1 MRKTTLLLLL
11 LCGAARAELSVQLF
25 WSGALTST
33 SIGIRARTSGPTDS
47 IRVAYCMASCN
58 GDYQYSAY
66 ASADLAH
73 DLVARFSLSDL
84 LPGTTYTY
92 RFEVDG
98 ALDTTAA
105 STGRFRTPTAGPASF
120 SFVLG
125 SCNGF
130 SMHPV
135 WQAMRDLDPLFFLS
149 TGDLH
154 YRDPNSVDIETH
166 YVPYREDV
174 LSWSPMN
181 ELLHES
187 PIAFVWDDHDFSGN
201 GSDISSFGRLSAA
214 RAYRDYVPHYALND
228 AVSVHQAFTIGRVH
242 FILTDLRSSK
252 SAGSM
257 MDFGQY
263 TWLLQQFLHARDN
276 GLVAAWVSPLT
287 WNSTGYPENWACQP
301 DERTA
306 IIDFLFSQQVQD
318 LFILSGDAHMLAI
331 DDGANAD
338 FSSAQSLAYRYP
350 IFQAGAISRTGSYKG
365 GNFNQ
370 GGVFPNPFAWFGQ
383 FGEVRVQD
391 DGQEI
396 CITFNGYRT
405 DSMSTATTLMN
416 SYTFCRTPAVID
428 VVPEAPT
435 SALQAWYAQGAGLM
449 VRAIPGSP
457 VTVTVNDSQGRLVK
471 EVRSMA
477 TPEKA
482 LLALDELPPGLYTA
496 GLVQGDQRNALRF
509 VRTE

>member
-11 LCGAARAELSVQLF
+11 ICGAVRAQESVQLY
-25 WSGALTST
+25 WSGALSST
-33 SIGIRARTSGPTDS
+33 GIAIRARTSGPSDS
-47 IRVAYCMASCN
+47 LRVAYCAAPCT
-58 GDYQYSAY
+58 GGYQYSAY
-66 ASADLAH
+66 SSTEAAH
-73 DLVARFSLSDL
+73 DLVARIALAEL
-84 LPGTTYTY
+84 LPGTAYSY

-98 ALDTTAA
+98 ILDTTAA
-105 STGRFRTPTAGPASF
+105 NTGRFRTPAAGPASF

-154 YRDPNSVDIETH
+154 YRDPNSLDIETH
-166 YVPYREDV
+166 YIPYREDV
-174 LSWSPMN
+174 LSWSPMKD
-181 ELLHES
+181 LLHEA

-201 GSDISSFGRLSAA
+201 GSDISSIGRLSAA
-214 RAYRDYVPHYALND
+214 RAYRDYVPHYTLNG

-242 FILTDLRSSK
+242 FIVSDLRSSK

-276 GLVAAWVSPLT
+276 GLLACWVSPLT
-287 WNSTGYPENWACQP
+287 WNSVGYPENWACQP

-306 IIDFLFSQQVQD
+306 INDFLFSQDVKD

-338 FSSAQSLAYRYP
+338 FSSAQNLAYHYP
-350 IFQAGAISRTGSYKG
+350 IFQAAAISRFGSYKG

-370 GGVFPNPFAWFGQ
+370 GGVFPNPFPWFGQ
-383 FGEVRVQD
+383 FGEVKVDD
-391 DGQEI
+391 DGEEI

-405 DSMSTATTLMN
+405 DSMSAATTLMN

-428 VVPEAPT
+428 AVPEAPT

-449 VRAIPGSP
+449 VRAMPGSP
-457 VTVTVNDSQGRLVK
+457 VMVAVTDAQGRLVR
-471 EVRSMA
+471 EMRSMA
-477 TPEKA
+477 TREQA
-482 LLALDELPPGLYTA
+482 LLALDDLPQGLYTA
-496 GLVQGDQRNALRF
+496 DVIQDGQRFALRF
-509 VRTE
+509 IRTD